1 MITPLAFSANPSKL
15 TAPLCIFSM
24 VTEALANLLV
34 VIIPSGIL
42 SPDIIKSVFGNIAIS
57 QYAFFSIPIS
67 FPCSSKTILGLFSCV
82 EK

>member
-1 MITPLAFSANPSKL
+1 MITPLAFSANSAKP
-15 TAPLCIFSM
+15 TAPPCIFSV
-24 VTEALANLLV
+24 VTEELANLLV
-34 VIIPSGIL
+34 VIVPSGIL